1 MSFYL
6 AEPMVC
12 LIQLQL
18 SGSLVRGVERIE
30 ETMSNSTSS
39 SLAKIAA
46 LIGGATV
53 GVLIANWLDEQL
65 LSRAR
70 KRSDYDRTRYEQGL
84 GPIAITPRA
93 TESSAARE
101 MSDDSYE

>member
-1 MSFYL
+1 
-6 AEPMVC
+6 
-12 LIQLQL
+12 
-18 SGSLVRGVERIE
+18 
-30 ETMSNSTSS
+30 MSNSTSS

-84 GPIAITPRA
+84 GPIAFTRS
-93 TESSAARE
+93 TESSAAGE
-101 MSDDSYE
+101 TPYETYE

>member
-1 MSFYL
+1 MN
-6 AEPMVC
+6 
-12 LIQLQL
+12 
-18 SGSLVRGVERIE
+18 
-30 ETMSNSTSS
+30 NSTSS

-70 KRSDYDRTRYEQGL
+70 KRAEYDRTRYEQGL
-84 GPIAITPRA
+84 GPIAITPRSM
-93 TESSAARE
+93 EPGAAKE
-101 MSDDSYE
+101 MSDDNYE

>member
-1 MSFYL
+1 
-6 AEPMVC
+6 
-12 LIQLQL
+12 
-18 SGSLVRGVERIE
+18 
-30 ETMSNSTSS
+30 MSNSTSS

-70 KRSDYDRTRYEQGL
+70 KRSDYDRSRYEQGL
-84 GPIAITPRA
+84 GPIAITPRS
-93 TESSAARE
+93 TESSATKE